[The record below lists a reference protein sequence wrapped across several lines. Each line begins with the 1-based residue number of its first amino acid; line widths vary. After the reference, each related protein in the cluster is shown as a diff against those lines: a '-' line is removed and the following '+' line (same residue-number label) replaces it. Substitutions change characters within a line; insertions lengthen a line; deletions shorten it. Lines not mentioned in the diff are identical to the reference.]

1 MFQNRKFSI
10 NCLEEGVSKE
20 NTAGKR
26 LAEFSLLMV
35 LDTVLCTHPALVVP
49 AWVEVGPGDLQ
60 RSFPFCRYAIKAAI
74 EQLYGLEDFQLYD
87 CISLVKFIN

>member
-1 MFQNRKFSI
+1 MFQNRKFSM

-49 AWVEVGPGDLQ
+49 A
-60 RSFPFCRYAIKAAI
+60 
-74 EQLYGLEDFQLYD
+74 
-87 CISLVKFIN
+87 